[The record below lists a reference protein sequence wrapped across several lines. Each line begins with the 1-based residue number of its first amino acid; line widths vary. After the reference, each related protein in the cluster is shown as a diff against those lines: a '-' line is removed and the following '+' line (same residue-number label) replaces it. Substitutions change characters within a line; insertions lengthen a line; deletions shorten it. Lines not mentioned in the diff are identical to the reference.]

1 MRWRIKIKNKR
12 NQWDDLSPMIKIYL
26 VMIWNKNN
34 KSNLTEY
41 IIIIRLIDFNRKCLT
56 ILGISR
62 SRNFSLNRFSLGRRT
77 RKKGKSLRIP
87 SYCINYNLKSLNNLQ
102 IKNNIHKKQKK
113 INTQTILSIKK
124 HRNQKFLTAKSWIM
138 IKWMIFLNNYKR
150 MGLRLM
156 KYKYR
161 NQENIVYKNLMK
173 N

>member
-41 IIIIRLIDFNRKCLT
+41 IIIIKLIDFNPKCLT
-56 ILGISR
+56 ILLISL
-62 SRNFSLNRFSLGRRT
+62 SRNFSRNRYSLEIRT
-77 RKKGKSLRIP
+77 RKRGKSLRIP

-113 INTQTILSIKK
+113 INIQTILSIKK
-124 HRNQKFLTAKSWIM
+124 HRNQKFLTAKS
-138 IKWMIFLNNYKR
+138 
-150 MGLRLM
+150 
-156 KYKYR
+156 
-161 NQENIVYKNLMK
+161 
-173 N
+173 